1 MKFEFVKIGLEHLD
15 GILRVQE
22 KAYSS
27 RFHEKAETFVS
38 KIKFSPE
45 TCYGV
50 LKEDRLIAYGISFP
64 WLKDESVNLNSSLN
78 QKPQK
83 PEVMH
88 VHDIS
93 VDPDYRGLGLAESLF
108 LRIAHDAFA
117 IGLNALTLVAV
128 QGSST
133 YWSRFGFVESRSN
146 VDDYGTEAVK
156 MVLALESKHD
166 IYTFKPANLS
176 DLDKFHEFMLC
187 GKPFIGSESEIVTRD
202 ELKMNL
208 ESPFWFHGAI
218 KNHAGELIGVV
229 SLQKLEKGFSKI
241 ESLYFTKS
249 GVSNDLIEEFWNWLE
264 IPVKIFASKAIGANG
279 FHGFEPLPWSGYSE
293 WKYLNGS
300 EEQTSQ
306 KAEGL

>member
-22 KAYSS
+22 RAYSS

-50 LKEDRLIAYGISFP
+50 LDGNRLIAYGISFP
-64 WLKDESVNLNSSLN
+64 WLKNESVNLNSSLS
-78 QKPQK
+78 QAPQN

-108 LRIAHDAFA
+108 LRIAHDAFV

-133 YWSRFGFVESRSN
+133 YWSRFGFIESHSN

-156 MVLALESKHD
+156 MVLALESKHKM
-166 IYTFKPANLS
+166 YTFKPVNLA
-176 DLDKFHEFMLC
+176 DLDSFHEFMLS
-187 GKPFIGSESEIVTRD
+187 GKPFIGSEFEVVTRE

-208 ESPFWFHGAI
+208 QSPFWFHGEM
-218 KNHAGELIGVV
+218 KNQLGELIGAV

-241 ESLYFTKS
+241 ESLYCSETS
-249 GVSNDLIEEFWNWLE
+249 ISNELLQEFWNWLE
-264 IPVKIFASKAIGANG
+264 IPIRIFASKTIGAND

-293 WKYLNGS
+293 WSRLKGS
-300 EEQTSQ
+300 EERTSH
-306 KAEGL
+306 KVDGD

>member
-1 MKFEFVKIGLEHLD
+1 MKFEFVKIGLENLD

-50 LKEDRLIAYGISFP
+50 LEENRLIAYGISFP
-64 WLKDESVNLNSSLN
+64 WLKDESVNLDSTLS

-133 YWSRFGFVESRSN
+133 FWSRFGFIESHSN

-156 MVLALESKHD
+156 MVLALEFKHD

-176 DLDKFHEFMLC
+176 DLDKFHEFMLT
-187 GKPFIGSESEIVTRD
+187 GKPVVGSKSEIVSRD

-208 ESPFWFHGAI
+208 ESPFWFHGTI
-218 KNHAGELIGVV
+218 KNSVGELIGVV
-229 SLQKLEKGFSKI
+229 SMQKLEKGFSKI
-241 ESLYFTKS
+241 ESLYISKS
-249 GVSNDLIEEFWNWLE
+249 GVSNVAFQGFWNWLE

-279 FHGFEPLPWSGYSE
+279 FHGFEPLPWKGYSE
-293 WKYLNGS
+293 WKSLNGS
-300 EEQTSQ
+300 EARMSQ
-306 KAEGL
+306 KTESV